1 MSLFFVEQGAL
12 ISMASMRVPLPILLP
27 FVSRYSSTYWNKA
40 WPHPCLNEDDLMHK
54 RGTPFA
60 LGILMISLNVNGLA
74 YYYAFRALPY

>member
-1 MSLFFVEQGAL
+1 
-12 ISMASMRVPLPILLP
+12 
-27 FVSRYSSTYWNKA
+27 
-40 WPHPCLNEDDLMHK
+40 MHK